1 MVFVHGVRGRWL
13 FLARIIPDI
22 ADLFQPLEE
31 AVYHVFL
38 PALTGRPEPGDVEC
52 ELLSL
57 PPQHGGLGVINPSEV
72 AKNEF
77 LTSQH

>member
-1 MVFVHGVRGRWL
+1 MHGVRGRWL
-13 FLARIIPDI
+13 FLARVIPDI

-38 PALTGRPEPGDVEC
+38 PALTGRPEPGEVERV
-52 ELLSL
+52 LLSL
-57 PPQHGGLGVINPSEV
+57 LPRHGGLGVINPSEV

-77 LTSQH
+77 LASQH